1 MWGLMT
7 VKGGFREFR
16 GEGKVVDSGALSDR
30 VDIGA
35 ASLHAGIG
43 RRDEHLRSADFFDV
57 EKFLEISVIV
67 TAATADKDTVDLGA
81 DVVTKGC
88 CTREAKRC
96 AIASARSARPPA
108 AGRRPSWR
116 ETLNTSY
123 AVRSLHMRPSRNS

>member
-1 MWGLMT
+1 MNWRDYAHAHVLRWRCTAPIRAAVGHDR
-7 VKGGFREFR
+7 FA
-16 GEGKVVDSGALSDR
+16 ALFLLEL
-30 VDIGA
+30 A
-35 ASLHAGIG
+35 TNALGIAI
-43 RRDEHLRSADFFDV
+43 RRLA
-57 EKFLEISVIV
+57 I
-67 TAATADKDTVDLGA
+67 A
-81 DVVTKGC
+81 C

>member
-35 ASLHAGIG
+35 ASLHTGIG

-57 EKFLEISVIV
+57 EKFQEVSVIV
-67 TAATADKDTVDLGA
+67 TAATADKEPSTSRPTS
-81 DVVTKGC
+81 TKG
-88 CTREAKRC
+88 RSHPVPLPPRSRC
-96 AIASARSARPPA
+96 SYLRA
-108 AGRRPSWR
+108 
-116 ETLNTSY
+116 TLNESRH
-123 AVRSLHMRPSRNS
+123 VRPLVH